1 VEGSLVDVDY
11 IGTDGLRHIQVLFPF
26 LETLSAMQ
34 NNDAQN
40 SVDHVF
46 DEKLSLCR
54 IETDV
59 IYGEWPGSEDRLVE
73 LGCE

>member
-1 VEGSLVDVDY
+1 MKRSLVNVDN
-11 IGTDGLRHIQVLFPF
+11 ISTHRLRHIQVLLPF
-26 LETLSAMQ
+26 LETPSAMQ

-59 IYGEWPGSEDRLVE
+59 VYGEWPGSEDGLVE
-73 LGCE
+73 LRCE